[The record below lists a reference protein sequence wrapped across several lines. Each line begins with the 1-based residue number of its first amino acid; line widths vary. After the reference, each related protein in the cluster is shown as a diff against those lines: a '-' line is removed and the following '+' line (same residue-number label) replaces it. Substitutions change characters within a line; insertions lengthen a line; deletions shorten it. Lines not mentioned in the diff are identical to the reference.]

1 MGQIAFY
8 KVCGIV
14 LLDCHLSSEARIFDD
29 GGIYSSLV
37 IVATSCNRKRCIYG
51 EDMRGEVIVITRQ
64 VDVGWTVQD
73 VDQPCQLLDQPQ
85 PEIRTMSPEL
95 YLCFL

>member
-1 MGQIAFY
+1 
-8 KVCGIV
+8 
-14 LLDCHLSSEARIFDD
+14 
-29 GGIYSSLV
+29 
-37 IVATSCNRKRCIYG
+37 
-51 EDMRGEVIVITRQ
+51 MRGEVIVITRQ

-95 YLCFL
+95 YLLHTSYGQGSSYEEFWY